1 MVAIAFQPE
10 CIEHPGTVSSSP
22 LQAFARRN
30 PFRSSKCRRSPCVRR
45 QCRPCQSPELAVT
58 TFLAYAVGILIGRTL
73 AHPLSIPSMIGV
85 TSIRGS
91 PYSNTHTHP
100 WFHSCCFHFKG
111 FKLRHVTSCQVS
123 SRSSRPPG
131 SRGPPA
137 LKKKTKHTPNDMP
150 F

>member
-85 TSIRGS
+85 ASIRGS
-91 PYSNTHTHP
+91 PYSNTHTHTP
-100 WFHSCCFHFKG
+100 M
-111 FKLRHVTSCQVS
+111 VS
-123 SRSSRPPG
+123 FMLLSFQGLQASTCHIMSGVLEVLQAARVQGSTRPEKENK
-131 SRGPPA
+131 A
-137 LKKKTKHTPNDMP
+137 HTK
-150 F
+150 

>member
-85 TSIRGS
+85 ASIRGS
-91 PYSNTHTHP
+91 PYSNTHTHT
-100 WFHSCCFHFKG
+100 HG
-111 FKLRHVTSCQVS
+111 FIHVAFISRAS
-123 SRSSRPPG
+123 SFDMSHHVRCP
-131 SRGPPA
+131 RGPPGRPGPGV
-137 LKKKTKHTPNDMP
+137 HPP
-150 F
+150 